1 MDKTDMTE
9 KRVFSLIGEK
19 WMLVAATD
27 KNGKTN
33 AMTASW
39 GGLGVLWGKKV
50 AFVFIRPQRYT
61 KKFVDD
67 ADVFSLSFF
76 DDSYKKMLG
85 YMGKVSGRDEDKL
98 AKSGLT
104 VKSVGGAPVFK
115 EASLTLVCRK
125 MYRQTLDEK
134 CFVDESNI
142 GKWYPEKDYHDVYV
156 AEITEEIAG

>member
-1 MDKTDMTE
+1 MDKNDMLKE
-9 KRVFSLIGEK
+9 SVFSLIGDR

-27 KNGKTN
+27 KSGKTN

-39 GGLGVLWGKKV
+39 GGMGVLWGKKV

-61 KKFVDD
+61 KRFVDE
-67 ADVFSLSFF
+67 AAKFTLSFF

-85 YMGKVSGRDEDKL
+85 YMGKVSGKDENKI

-104 VKSVGGAPVFK
+104 VTDRNGAPVFK

-125 MYRQTLDEK
+125 MYRDTLKEENFIDK
-134 CFVDESNI
+134 SNI
-142 GKWYPEKDYHDVYV
+142 EKWYPQKDYHDVYV
-156 AEITEEIAG
+156 AEIVEEL

>member
-1 MDKTDMTE
+1 MDKNDIKKET
-9 KRVFSLIGEK
+9 VFSLIGDR

-27 KNGKTN
+27 KSGRTN

-39 GGLGVLWGKKV
+39 GGMGVLWGKKV

-61 KKFVDD
+61 KRFVDD

-85 YMGKVSGRDEDKL
+85 YMGKVSGKDEDKI

-104 VKSVGGAPVFK
+104 LTVEDGAPVFE
-115 EASLTLVCRK
+115 EAVMTLICRK
-125 MYRQTLDEK
+125 LYRQTLKEENFIDK
-134 CFVDESNI
+134 SNI
-142 GKWYPEKDYHDVYV
+142 EKWYPEKDYHDVYV
-156 AEITEEIAG
+156 AEIVKEL